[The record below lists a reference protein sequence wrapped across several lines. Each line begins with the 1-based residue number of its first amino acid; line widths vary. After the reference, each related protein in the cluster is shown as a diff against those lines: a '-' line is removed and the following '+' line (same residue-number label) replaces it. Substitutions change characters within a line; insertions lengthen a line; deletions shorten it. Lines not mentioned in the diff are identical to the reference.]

1 MIDITTVL
9 NAESVSEFINGL
21 PLTNTVGKLIF
32 PAKKQMGIDITMIK
46 GALNLPIVLK
56 PSQFDTSVRI
66 RSLRA
71 NITQETKEMPF
82 FKEAVVIKEKDR
94 QNLLMAMSA
103 ANVQWR
109 NLILDNVY
117 GNISG
122 LVDGADVQAERMRMQ
137 LLSQG
142 AINITTVDGDI
153 VLDYGLPT
161 ANKETLLS
169 TALWSDTVDS
179 SPVDD
184 IGRWQDLV
192 EIATGVRPTRAIC
205 SRTTF
210 RYIQKNQKIR
220 LDVNYNGSTI
230 ITESIIKSYLQSK
243 VGVSLEII
251 AGTFLAEDGVTALTY
266 YPDAKFTLFPDGA
279 LGNTYYGTTPEEA
292 DLITGNAADVQI
304 VRDGIAITTV
314 KQTDP
319 VTILTKVS
327 QICLPSFEKVL
338 QVFIATVA

>member
-9 NAESVSEFINGL
+9 NAESISEFINGL
-21 PLTNTVGKLIF
+21 PLVHTVGKVIF

-46 GALNLPIVLK
+46 GALNKPIVLK
-56 PSQFDTSVRI
+56 PSQFDTSVRV

-71 NITQETKEMPF
+71 DITQETKEIPF

-137 LLSQG
+137 LLAQG
-142 AINITTVDGDI
+142 AINIVTADGDI
-153 VLDYGLPT
+153 VLDYGHPVS
-161 ANKETLLS
+161 NKETLTG
-169 TALWSDTVDS
+169 TAKWSDTTNS
-179 SPVDD
+179 NPVDD

-192 EIATGVRPTRAIC
+192 EIATGVRPSRAIC

-210 RYIQKNQKIR
+210 RFIQKNQKIR

-230 ITESIIKSYLQSK
+230 ITETIIKQYLLAK

-251 AGTFLAEDGVTALTY
+251 AGTFLAEDGITELTY
-266 YPDAKFTLFPDGA
+266 YPEGKLTLFPEGN

-292 DLITGNAADVQI
+292 DLITGNAADVKI
-304 VRDGIAITTV
+304 VKEGIAITTV
-314 KQTDP
+314 KKTDP

-338 QVFIATVA
+338 QVFIATI